1 MGYTTVRI
9 SIEAHQ
15 KLRSLAEKAGRPMQ
29 SLLEDAVEALRRQ
42 TFLEQLNQDYAAL
55 RTDPAE
61 WKRVEGERKAWEV
74 TLGDGLTVAEPR
86 SKYRTT
92 KKQKTRR

>member
-9 SIEAHQ
+9 STEAHQ
-15 KLRSLAEKAGRPMQ
+15 KLRDLAEKAGRPMQ
-29 SLLEDAVEALRRQ
+29 SLLEDAVETLRRQ
-42 TFLEQLNQDYAAL
+42 TFLERLNEDYASL
-55 RTDPAE
+55 RADPAE
-61 WKRVEGERKAWEV
+61 WRRVEAEREAWDV